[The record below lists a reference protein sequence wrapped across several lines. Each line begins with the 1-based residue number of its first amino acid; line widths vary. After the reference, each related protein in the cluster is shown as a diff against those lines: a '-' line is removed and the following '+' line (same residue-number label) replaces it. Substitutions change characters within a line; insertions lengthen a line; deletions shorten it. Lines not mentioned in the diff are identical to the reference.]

1 MREEVE
7 MTLQFKLSLPWL
19 QLLRLAHSK
28 VADVPISI
36 HRSEGIPTPLSVQQ
50 MSCVVL
56 VQIAEGLNSKHT
68 LVRGPVLSYMY
79 LTYLPT

>member
-1 MREEVE
+1 M
-7 MTLQFKLSLPWL
+7 SP
-19 QLLRLAHSK
+19 LASTDRK
-28 VADVPISI
+28 GS
-36 HRSEGIPTPLSVQQ
+36 PTPLSVQQ

-79 LTYLPT
+79 LTYLPTGLPLQLRSCSPS

>member
-1 MREEVE
+1 MREEVK

-36 HRSEGIPTPLSVQQ
+36 HRSKGIPHPAVRAAD
-50 MSCVVL
+50 VL
-56 VQIAEGLNSKHT
+56 
-68 LVRGPVLSYMY
+68 RG
-79 LTYLPT
+79 TGANRGRTEQ